1 MNTAPKP
8 IRSPSYPNM
17 ALSEAIVEVGKIE
30 KLYRSSPVDRTVA
43 AKLIGYSSLSGPA
56 NKALASLAMYGFLDR
71 AGKGETRVTERAR
84 DILHADSPAQRNAR
98 LFEAAMEPSLFR
110 ELRERF
116 EGIPVPPEDGVI
128 TYLNRQGFN
137 PNAVRPAAK
146 AFLETVRYLEE
157 IGATESHGVAR
168 AEGANTPEIPT
179 PEIAMQTRNTEHLG
193 PEANRLLDRLVTD
206 IRRPALLQETFNLD
220 EGPVTL
226 TFPEKMS
233 VASYEDLEAHL
244 QIFLRKAKRRADALR
259 QFNADSG
266 DPDTNE
272 LG

>member
-17 ALSEAIVEVGKIE
+17 ALSEAVVEVGKIE
-30 KLYRSSPVDRTVA
+30 KLYRSSPVDRTAA

-56 NKALASLAMYGFLDR
+56 NKALASLAMFGFLDR

-116 EGIPVPPEDGVI
+116 EGIPVPPEDGVV

-146 AFLETVRYLEE
+146 AFLETMRYLEE
-157 IGATESHGVAR
+157 IGATESHGAAR
-168 AEGANTPEIPT
+168 SDGANTPENQT
-179 PEIAMQTRNTEHLG
+179 PETTMQARSTENLG
-193 PEANRLLDRLVTD
+193 TEASRLLDRPASD
-206 IRRPALLQETFNLD
+206 IRRPALMQESFYLD

-226 TFPEKMS
+226 TVPATLSPE
-233 VASYEDLEAHL
+233 SYQDMADRIE
-244 QIFLRKAKRRADALR
+244 IFMRGLKRRADAEVAR
-259 QFNADSG
+259 RRSDR
-266 DPDTNE
+266 DDVPE
-272 LG
+272 